1 MPQSAEGVSQ
11 NSGLSQSQGD
21 YLKALYHLADGEPVA
36 GSQLAERLRVSPASA
51 TEMLAKLVAQGLV
64 THERYRGAAL
74 TARGRQAALSLIR
87 RHRVIETFL
96 VRILGYSWDEVHAEA
111 DRLEHVV
118 SQRMEERMFDAL
130 GRPEVDCHGDPI
142 PSSEGT
148 ITDIRHPSLLEAL
161 PGEHHTVRRVSD
173 ADPGRLRLIDELG
186 LRPGVDVVVLRES
199 AYEGPLLVRAEDRE
213 VEVPLGAARGVFVA

>member
-1 MPQSAEGVSQ
+1 MPQALEQASQ
-11 NSGLSQSQGD
+11 TSTFSQSQGD
-21 YLKALYHLADGEPVA
+21 YLKALYHLAGTEPVG

-51 TEMLAKLVAQGLV
+51 TEMLGKLVAQGLV

-74 TARGRQAALSLIR
+74 TTEGRHAALTLVR

-118 SQRMEERMFDAL
+118 SERMEERMFEAL

-142 PSSEGT
+142 PSTEGN
-148 ITDIRHPSLLEAL
+148 ITDIRHPSLLEAI

-173 ADPGRLRLIDELG
+173 ADPGRLRLIDALG

-199 AYEGPLLVRAEDRE
+199 AYEGPLLVRTEDRE

>member
-1 MPQSAEGVSQ
+1 MPQITEGASRT
-11 NSGLSQSQGD
+11 SDLSQSQGD
-21 YLKALYHLADGEPVA
+21 YLKALYHLTAGQPVA
-36 GSQLAERLRVSPASA
+36 GSHLAERLGVSPASA
-51 TEMLAKLVAQGLV
+51 TEMLSKLVSQGLV

-74 TARGRQAALSLIR
+74 TPQGRKAALALIR

-96 VRILGYSWDEVHAEA
+96 VRILGYAWDEVHPEA

-118 SQRMEERMFDAL
+118 SQRMEERMFEAL

-142 PSSEGT
+142 PSAEGS
-148 ITDIRHPSLLEAL
+148 ITDVRHPSLLEAV

-173 ADPGRLRLIDELG
+173 GDPGRLRLIDELG
-186 LRPGVDVVVLRES
+186 LRPGVEVVVLRGS
-199 AYEGPLLVRAEDRE
+199 VYEGPLLVRTDDRE